1 MRAMAACCYISTSQE
16 KKKISNLI
24 VGLTHTLVF
33 FFFSDGGVDPFL
45 KKIFNQIST

>member
-16 KKKISNLI
+16 KKISNLI
-24 VGLTHTLVF
+24 VGLTHTLVFF